1 MLIFGL
7 HLIPTLRS
15 ISPQL
20 ISELEPY
27 NTLPTVTAE
36 KLRNNVFQA
45 IHGGIMQLD
54 RSRSITGT

>member
-1 MLIFGL
+1 VLIFGL

-27 NTLPTVTAE
+27 STLPTVTAE
-36 KLRNNVFQA
+36 KLK
-45 IHGGIMQLD
+45 
-54 RSRSITGT
+54 GTTCSKRFMAV

>member
-1 MLIFGL
+1 M
-7 HLIPTLRS
+7 S

-36 KLRNNVFQA
+36 KLK
-45 IHGGIMQLD
+45 
-54 RSRSITGT
+54 GTTCSKRFMAV